1 MVDTMI
7 RGTTSRPH
15 VPDEAWGDRDS
26 VIRGLRS
33 ALILLGIGAFV
44 FIAAWGGIELTRE
57 GGRVASLW
65 LANAGALAV
74 LMRRPDSAGGA
85 TLATIFVANLAANL
99 LAGDILVVAFG
110 LAVCNLVEVCL
121 AAALLLRANGLFS
134 TSGDSGGL
142 ARLIIFAGICAPA
155 ASALCAASLLTVTFG
170 LDFATVAGRWFLA
183 DSMGMIT
190 LAPLLL
196 TLRRSSLRELLHANT
211 IFELFALA
219 AIAMLVTALI
229 FGQQKYPIMALI
241 FPVLTLIAFRV
252 RFVGTALAVTLVS
265 AIATVLTLRGEGLIA
280 AAFPDMAERITFLQ
294 VYLAVTSL
302 TILPIAAVL
311 QERSKMQRALV
322 SATAEARQA
331 DKAKSDFLATMSHE
345 IRTPMTGVLGMIEL
359 LRCNPGLSDR
369 NRFFAS
375 LEQSA
380 NLLMTVLDDI
390 LDYSKLDSGQVAF
403 EDIEFDLRQLAQATL
418 DLYQG
423 AALSKGLPLEL
434 DFSSQCT
441 AMRGDP
447 VRLQQIMGNLISN
460 AIKFTDVGR
469 IELRIEVRA
478 IANGRVAATF
488 AISDT
493 GIGIAPDQISRLFSP
508 FVQADASTNRR
519 FGGTGLGLAIS
530 RRLVE
535 ALGGKLEVESIHGLG
550 STFRFRVDLKLGQL
564 GASIPAFATAAAP
577 RRSLQVLLA
586 EDNPV
591 NRLLVATLVKR
602 MGHQVESVENGW
614 LAVEA
619 VAARRYDVILMDM
632 QMPEMDGVA
641 ATRAIRATASGATLP
656 IIALTADASPD
667 RRRFYD
673 NVGLTDF
680 MTKPIDST
688 LLQQRLAAIAET
700 LPTDD
705 TTGVAVFDG
714 ARLNELSEAI
724 GPGKVAELLDMLLS
738 DLTVRGAKI
747 VALAEAEATAPL
759 HAELHAL
766 RGAAASIGAIRLTT
780 AIEAMEDAGDPA
792 EVGAATP
799 AFVRAVE
806 ATSNEIVSRKM
817 SGRRKLG

>member
-1 MVDTMI
+1 MGGSTE
-7 RGTTSRPH
+7 TAQLSSS
-15 VPDEAWGDRDS
+15 AWQQSGPADDRAREWLYLAG
-26 VIRGLRS
+26 V
-33 ALILLGIGAFV
+33 AAFV
-44 FIAAWGGIELTRE
+44 FIAAWIGIELTRE
-57 GGRVASLW
+57 GDRVASLW
-65 LANAGALAV
+65 LSNAGALALV
-74 LMRRPDSAGGA
+74 LRRTRDSRGPL
-85 TLATIFVANLAANL
+85 LATVFAANVAANL
-99 LAGDILVVAFG
+99 FTGDPLLLGVG
-110 LAVCNLVEVCL
+110 LAACNIIEIAVAV
-121 AAALLLRANGLFS
+121 ALLHLSRKQFRS
-134 TSGDSGGL
+134 VRGGGGM
-142 ARLIIFAGICAPA
+142 ARLLLYACLLAPA
-155 ASALCAASLLTVTFG
+155 CSAVCAAVLLNAATGANFMEAG
-170 LDFATVAGRWFLA
+170 LHWFAA
-183 DSMGMIT
+183 DSMGMIA
-190 LAPLLL
+190 LAPMLLSLRSGTLRAMFEASSLLEIVLL
-196 TLRRSSLRELLHANT
+196 T
-211 IFELFALA
+211 ALN
-219 AIAMLVTALI
+219 LTVTTVV
-229 FGQQKYPIMALI
+229 FSQQNYPILFLI
-241 FPVLTLIAFRV
+241 LPMLTLTAFRV
-252 RFVGTALAVTLVS
+252 RFVGTAIMVTLVA
-265 AIATVLTLRGEGLIA
+265 AIATICTLRGLGPIA
-280 AAFPDMAERITFLQ
+280 GAFPDMTERILFLQ
-294 VYLAVTSL
+294 VFVVVLAL
-302 TILPIAAVL
+302 TKLPVAVVL
-311 QERSKMQRALV
+311 NERALMQRDLV
-322 SATAEARQA
+322 IATHDAKQAATA
-331 DKAKSDFLATMSHE
+331 KSAFLATMSHE
-345 IRTPMTGVLGMIEL
+345 IRTPLTGVLGMIEL
-359 LRCNPGLSDR
+359 LRSNPGERER

-390 LDYSKLDSGQVAF
+390 LDFSKLDNGNIAF
-403 EDIEFDLRQLAQATL
+403 EDIPFDLRRLAQATL
-418 DLYQG
+418 DLYHG
-423 AALSKGLPLEL
+423 AAQAKGLSLEL
-434 DFSSQCT
+434 HYITEHT
-441 AMRGDP
+441 AVCGDP
-447 VRLQQIMGNLISN
+447 VRLQQIMGNLINN

-469 IELRIEVRA
+469 IDLRVETQASQSGKVTTTVSVID
-478 IANGRVAATF
+478 
-488 AISDT
+488 S
-493 GIGIAPDQISRLFSP
+493 GIGIAPDQLGRLFSP

-535 ALGGKLEVESIHGLG
+535 ALGGRLEVESIHGLG
-550 STFRFRVDLKLGQL
+550 STFRFRVALKRGQP
-564 GASIPAFATAAAP
+564 GASIPAFSTAVTP

-591 NRLLVATLVKR
+591 NRLLVSTLVKR
-602 MGHQVESVENGW
+602 MGHQVETVENGW

-714 ARLNELSEAI
+714 VRLNELSEAI

-747 VALAEAEATAPL
+747 VALAEAAATAPL
-759 HAELHAL
+759 RAELHTL
-766 RGAAASIGAIRLTT
+766 RGAAASIGAIRLTA

-792 EVGAATP
+792 EVVAATP